1 MTDYKYIGDKLK
13 EYFSSKGMT
22 QIEIASKLNVS
33 QQSVCAYLNGQPF
46 GKKTAE
52 KWSRL
57 FGIQYSWLLTG
68 EGDMFKENTPPKAII
83 ENQTNQNIT
92 YMDIRNLMIAI
103 ERHGEAL
110 RMNQEELAKHG
121 ARLDRMLDIIAPIKQ
136 SLVG

>member
-1 MTDYKYIGDKLK
+1 MANYKYIGDKLK
-13 EYFSSKGMT
+13 AYFNSKGMT
-22 QIEIASKLNVS
+22 QAKIASELNVS
-33 QQSVCAYLNGQPF
+33 QQSVGAYLNGQPF

-52 KWSRL
+52 KWSKL

-68 EGDMFKENTPPKAII
+68 EGEMFKENTASNTII
-83 ENQTNQNIT
+83 ENLTNQNIT
-92 YMDIRNLMIAI
+92 DMDIRALMIAI
-103 ERHGEAL
+103 ERHGEIL